1 MDWVR
6 TALVTCIQV
15 LVDMLQRRSG
25 LHMCEFGCLCGVMG
39 TARLKEGEFDSVH
52 GEQFPSASVPAPV
65 MKTDL

>member
-1 MDWVR
+1 M
-6 TALVTCIQV
+6 
-15 LVDMLQRRSG
+15 DMLQRRSG